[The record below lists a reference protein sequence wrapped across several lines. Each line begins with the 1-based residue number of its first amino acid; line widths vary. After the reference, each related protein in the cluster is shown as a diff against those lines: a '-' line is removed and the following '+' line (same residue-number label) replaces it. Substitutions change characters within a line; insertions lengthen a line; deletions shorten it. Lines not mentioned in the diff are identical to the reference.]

1 MSAKIIEGSYGCIY
15 YPGLTC
21 KLEKSK
27 KKKIISKIQI
37 NDITSKNEIEIGK
50 ILEKEKIKGLRGI
63 KSSCVVKRNVSF
75 KNVSN
80 CSIIE
85 NGSELVKIDQEYIKG
100 KSIKY
105 FLKHKKSTDYYIECL
120 KLLKKLNNLNI
131 CHFDI
136 HEGNILYNTENNHSY
151 IIDFGIS
158 IDMKKIKKNNNYED
172 YFFRYINHNYWCID
186 IIIMNYVI
194 NMKKTIKNKNE
205 AKKIVKMFMRSD
217 FFTNCSNNFKKL
229 YSDECLKYVSLF
241 IDKSIPYVKN
251 NLIKNWK
258 TWDIF
263 SLSILFI
270 EFQNL
275 LNDKNKGFIEILF
288 ECIHPNPKK
297 RLNYDELLKKLKN
310 I

>member
-1 MSAKIIEGSYGCIY
+1 MSAKLIEGSYGCIY

-50 ILEKEKIKGLRGI
+50 LIEKEKIKGLRGV
-63 KSSCVVKRNVSF
+63 KSSCIIKKNISF
-75 KNVSN
+75 KNISR

-85 NGSELVKIDQEYIKG
+85 KGSELVKIDQEYIKG

-105 FLKHKKSTDYYIECL
+105 FLKDNNSTHYYMECL

-136 HEGNILYNTENNHSY
+136 HDGNILYNTVNNHSY
-151 IIDFGIS
+151 IIDFGLS
-158 IDMKKIKKNNNYED
+158 IDMKKLKKKNNYED
-172 YFFRYINHNYWCID
+172 YFFRYIYHKFWSID

-194 NMKKTIKNKNE
+194 NMKKIIKNKNE
-205 AKKIVKMFMRSD
+205 AEKIVKLYMKSD
-217 FFTNCSNNFKKL
+217 FFKNCSNSFKKL
-229 YSDECLKYVSLF
+229 YSDECLKYASLF

-263 SLSILFI
+263 SLNILFI

-275 LNDKNKGFIEILF
+275 LNDPNNSFMEILF
-288 ECIHPNPKK
+288 QCIHPNPIK
-297 RLNYDELLKKLKN
+297 RLNYDEIFEKINN

>member
-1 MSAKIIEGSYGCIY
+1 M
-15 YPGLTC
+15 T
-21 KLEKSK
+21 KLNKEFTPQLQLIKKHIKDLSFENPQSISLVSIDKSTEN
-27 KKKIISKIQI
+27 INLDFSVISKPF
-37 NDITSKNEIEIGK
+37 DKDHIEV
-50 ILEKEKIKGLRGI
+50 ILKIK
-63 KSSCVVKRNVSF
+63 C
-75 KNVSN
+75 N
-80 CSIIE
+80 CSHE
-85 NGSELVKIDQEYIKG
+85 NKFLFCLEL
-100 KSIKY
+100 
-105 FLKHKKSTDYYIECL
+105 DYL
-120 KLLKKLNNLNI
+120 GFFKKLNSLNI

-151 IIDFGIS
+151 IIDFGLS
-158 IDMKKIKKNNNYED
+158 IDMKKLKKNNNYED